1 MAELD
6 AKKREK
12 IPTKEFG
19 LPEKARTKDAKK
31 ESGNYP
37 MPDEVHA
44 RNAKARAAQQ
54 RKAGNLTKD
63 EEARIDRKADKI
75 LDD

>member
-1 MAELD
+1 MADLD
-6 AKKREK
+6 AEDRAK

-19 LPEKARTKDAKK
+19 LPEKARTKEAKK

-37 MPDEVHA
+37 MPDKDHA
-44 RNAKARAAQQ
+44 RSAKGRAVQQ
-54 RKAGNLTKD
+54 QKAGNLTKN
-63 EEARIDRKADKI
+63 EKERIDRKADKI